1 MKRKALSGQLLPL
14 LISHCSFVLFAAN
27 ANAQASDATQW
38 SITPYIWATDTTVD
52 LTFRDTNIGAGDISF
67 GDLLDVLDAAFMVH
81 IEGGGGNWSTFGDFT
96 YLKTSDTTEGML
108 ITTDADNEQI
118 FLDAAVAFWPGGVGS
133 QLNLFGGLRHSGFND
148 RYRFSIGGMPVGEQ
162 RSTKDYYD
170 ALLGIRYRFDLAE
183 RWELLTHGDL
193 SFGDSEGTF
202 LLRANFAYIVGKR
215 RQNRILFGYQYKEAE
230 FRDGDLVTDFSYQ
243 GPIAGFNFRF

>member
-1 MKRKALSGQLLPL
+1 MKRKNLLRQLLPL
-14 LISHCSFVLFAAN
+14 LIAHCSIGLFAAN
-27 ANAQASDATQW
+27 ANAQSGDATHW
-38 SITPYIWATDTTVD
+38 SVTPYIWATDTSVD

-81 IEGGGGNWSTFGDFT
+81 IEGGGGNWSSFGDFT
-96 YLKTSDTTEGML
+96 YLKTSDTTEGAL

-148 RYRFSIGGMPVGEQ
+148 RYRFSIGGMQIGE
-162 RSTKDYYD
+162 RRTTNDYYD
-170 ALLGIRYRFDLAE
+170 ALLGIRYRFELAE

-230 FRDGDLVTDFSYQ
+230 FRDGDLTTDYSYH
-243 GPIAGFNFRF
+243 GPLAGFNFRF